1 MTAMAARR
9 TRARR
14 TADPWRDTDVID
26 ERAPRFNQAFTGLV
40 ALLGA
45 VFGYVS
51 EKLAGMLAGA
61 GHGARAK
68 A

>member
-1 MTAMAARR
+1 M
-9 TRARR
+9 
-14 TADPWRDTDVID
+14 I
-26 ERAPRFNQAFTGLV
+26 
-40 ALLGA
+40 LGA

>member
-1 MTAMAARR
+1 
-9 TRARR
+9 
-14 TADPWRDTDVID
+14 
-26 ERAPRFNQAFTGLV
+26 
-40 ALLGA
+40 